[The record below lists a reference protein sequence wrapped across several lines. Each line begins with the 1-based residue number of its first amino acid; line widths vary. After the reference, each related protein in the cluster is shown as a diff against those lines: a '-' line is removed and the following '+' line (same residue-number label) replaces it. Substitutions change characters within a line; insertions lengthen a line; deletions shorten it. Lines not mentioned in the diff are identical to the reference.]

1 MHIISIQKRL
11 ILSTFFFALF
21 FCSSG
26 AIFAQAKKSFSLEPA
41 KFVTEFGDFFA
52 ASKSKDVLELKKTF
66 SKEFGT
72 LYTPEEQDTI
82 IAFVNTM
89 KSLRFNAKPD
99 FVNYVQLIA
108 SLKKDANRPA
118 GLAEWHQVAKEI
130 LAKDKKPKKTLKS
143 FIKFMAPFLA
153 DHAFKDKKRGGIIWM
168 TKGGSYKVNYKEN
181 DLYLEFSDIDL
192 LSLRRSDSLII
203 AKTKGVYHLKTNEW
217 KGKGGK
223 VSWEKA
229 GLGSDVFA
237 TLSSYRIDCSKG
249 LYDAD
254 SVELMYPFLLSK
266 PMLGRLTDKV
276 SKSTEKSTYPKFVSY
291 ADDFIIKNVGPGIE
305 LVGGVKIDGA
315 KIYIKADKGR
325 KASFSYHKPQSS
337 TLLFKCHG
345 KSFSIKKEQKIYGG
359 QVETSIYFKQDSIY
373 HPSVSITYL
382 MKENELKLSRADR
395 GSDRNPFFNSFYQVN
410 IDVNKISYNVNQEKI
425 LVGDKGLSID
435 KIENEV
441 TFESVNFYD
450 ESTYIRYR
458 GVSTTNPIAV
468 LLRLATATGEKEFDE
483 SEVAYKINP
492 NVKKENNKRLLYQ
505 LASDGFIFYDSDNGK
520 VVLRDKLFHY
530 GRASTG
536 NTDYDPIN
544 VVSKSKD
551 ANAVFDL
558 KSGKTEIQD
567 VKTLELSRKQQVA
580 IKPQGKKLNMLKN
593 RDMNFDGLLY
603 AGMAVF
609 YGKDMRFNY
618 GKFNVVMDSV
628 RYLDFYVP
636 TGKVLKN
643 KRKEAVSMDSR
654 IEYATGYLL
663 VDAPQ
668 NKSGK
673 KIIKMFPSFAS
684 KDYSFVYY
692 DRDDIQ
698 HGVYKRDSFYF
709 RLNKFTFNSLD
720 DYKKE
725 DLSFKGTMFSA
736 DILPEFKESIVVR
749 DDLSWGFVNQTPAAG
764 LPLYANRGKY
774 TGEVDLS
781 NKGFFGKGLVNY
793 LTASIR
799 SEDLLFKPRVM
810 FGTAKEFN
818 MTEDR
823 ASEIKVP
830 QVVGDE
836 VKVHWKPYSDSMYVT
851 TKEKPFDVFK
861 QPNYTMNGTLVLT
874 PKGAKGK
881 GLFDWDGGDL
891 KSKLM
896 DLGPFTVRADTADLR
911 IKAIG
916 EAGIALNTNNLNS
929 FLDFDHQIGKFK
941 ANNDSVVTT
950 LPQNK
955 YATTMNQ
962 FDWDMTKGIINFK
975 SKPGTTA
982 TFTSIHEQQDSLTFQ
997 GETAMYNLKTAEL
1010 NIGGVPSIVSCDA
1023 TIFPADGKVDIKVG
1037 AQITTLENARI
1048 VADTSN
1054 KYHEFTEVTVDIM
1067 GRKDYKAKGN
1077 YLYNLPSRDQKILF
1091 ENIIGQRYGKGAY
1104 SEKPTLTT
1112 ATTEVDEGINF
1123 YIDEKTKFKGTI
1135 SLRANEKKLDFD
1147 GFGKL
1152 DVSDLNGKWF
1162 SIHSKGDKK
1171 NLVIALDKPK
1181 TPEGDPLSVG
1191 IFLSKETAAMYP
1203 RILMPLRLRKDR
1215 PIIDCM
1221 GEFKYD
1227 KTKKAFIFGDSTRVR
1242 NFGDK
1247 GNKLVYFTNNNVV
1260 KADGK
1265 LNLGSGLQ
1273 MMNIDAAGVLE
1284 SKMSRNIDS
1293 SELVVSLM
1301 AGLEFKFPE
1310 ALVRVISADI
1320 ESSLLDLKDGVYE
1333 NSFYNKV
1340 LPNMIPKQKDLI
1352 KAKKSINSRSLDLPK
1367 SFSKYQVFFSKLNMK
1382 WYPDYQSFMTTSKK
1396 NIMGAFAG
1404 KPVNKSIRSY
1414 VEFKMPSN
1422 DDDRVYIYFKL
1433 PNDNFYFFGY
1443 QGGILSTCS
1452 NNEVFNT
1459 TAEKMKSKAF
1469 TFKMKKKGTY
1479 VVEVVNPL
1487 TAQLFVKRVNTAVNG
1502 VK

>member
-1 MHIISIQKRL
+1 MHIISTQKRL
-11 ILSTFFFALF
+11 ILFAFFI
-21 FCSSG
+21 CSSLSV
-26 AIFAQAKKSFSLEPA
+26 FAQAKKTFSTEPA
-41 KFVTEFGDFFA
+41 KFVVEFGDFFA
-52 ASKSKDVLELKKTF
+52 ASKSKDLLELRKSF
-66 SKEFGT
+66 SSEFGT
-72 LYTPEEQDTI
+72 LYTPEEQDSI
-82 IAFVNTM
+82 IVFVNRM
-89 KSLRFNAKPD
+89 KGLRFNAKPD
-99 FVNYVQLIA
+99 FVNYVKMIA
-108 SLKKDANRPA
+108 SLKKDTSRPT
-118 GLAEWHQVAKEI
+118 GLSEWHLVAKEI
-130 LAKDKKPKKTLKS
+130 LKKDKKPVKTLKS
-143 FIKFMAPFLA
+143 FLKFMAPFLA
-153 DHAFKDKKRGGIIWM
+153 EKSFKDKKRGGVVWSAI
-168 TKGGSYKVNYKEN
+168 GGTYKINYTEN
-181 DLYLEFSDIDL
+181 NLYIHFEDIDL
-192 LSLRRSDSLII
+192 LSLRRSDTLII
-203 AKTKGVYHLKTNEW
+203 TKTSGSYFLKTNEW
-217 KGKGGK
+217 KGNGGK
-223 VSWEKA
+223 VSWEKT
-229 GLGSDVFA
+229 GLGTDVFA
-237 TLSSYRIDCSKG
+237 SLASYRIDCTKG
-249 LYDAD
+249 LYSAD
-254 SVELMYPFLLSK
+254 SVEFVYPFLLSK

-276 SKSTEKSTYPKFVSY
+276 SKTAGQSTYPKFVSY
-291 ADDFIIKNVGPGIE
+291 ADDFLFKNISPGVE
-305 LVGGVKIDGA
+305 LFGGVKMDGS
-315 KIYIKADKGR
+315 KIYVKSDHGR

-337 TLLFKCHG
+337 TVLFKCFG

-359 QVETSIYFKQDSIY
+359 QIESAIYFKQDSIY
-373 HPSVSITYL
+373 HPSVSIIYL
-382 MKENELKLSRADR
+382 MKENELKLSRAKR

-410 IDVNKISYNVNQEKI
+410 IDVNKISYNVSQEKI

-468 LLRLATATGEKEFDE
+468 LLRLSTETGEKEFDE
-483 SEVAYKINP
+483 SEVAYRINP

-520 VVLRDKLFHY
+520 VILRDKLFHY

-536 NTDYDPIN
+536 NADYDPIN

-580 IKPQGKKLNMLKN
+580 IKPQGDKLDMLKN

-609 YGKDMRFNY
+609 YGRDMHFNY
-618 GKFNVVMDSV
+618 NKFNVVMDSV

-643 KRKEAVSMDSR
+643 KRKEAKSMDSR
-654 IEYATGYLL
+654 IEYATGFVL

-673 KIIKMFPSFAS
+673 KDIKMFPSFAS
-684 KDYSFVYY
+684 KDFSYVYY

-736 DILPEFKESIVVR
+736 GILPEFKESVVVQE
-749 DDLSWGFVNQTPAAG
+749 DMSLGFVNQTPATG

-774 TGEVDLS
+774 TGEINLS
-781 NKGFFGKGLVNY
+781 NKGFYGKGLVNY
-793 LTASIR
+793 LTASIH
-799 SEDLLFKPRVM
+799 SDDLLFKPREM

-823 ASEIKVP
+823 ASDVKVP

-836 VKVHWKPYSDSMYVT
+836 VNVHWKPYIDSMYVT

-861 QPNYTMNGTLVLT
+861 QPNYLMNGTLVLT

-891 KSKLM
+891 RSELM

-916 EAGIALNTNNLNS
+916 ESGIALNTNNLNGV
-929 FLDFDHQIGKFK
+929 LDFDKQIGKFK
-941 ANNDSVVTT
+941 ANNDSVITT

-955 YATTMNQ
+955 YMTTMNQ
-962 FDWDMTKGIINFK
+962 FEWDMVKAIINFK

-982 TFTSIHEQQDSLTFQ
+982 TFTSIHKTQDSLTFQ
-997 GETAMYNLKTAEL
+997 GEKAQYNLKTAEL
-1010 NIGGVPSIVSCDA
+1010 NISGVPSIVSCDA
-1023 TIFPADGKVDIKVG
+1023 TIYPKGGKVDIKVG
-1037 AQITTLENARI
+1037 AKITTLLDARI

-1054 KYHEFTEVTVDIM
+1054 RYHEFTGVTADIL
-1067 GRKDYKAKGN
+1067 GRKDYTAKGY

-1091 ENIIGQRYGKGAY
+1091 ENIIGQRFGKGAH

-1112 ATTEVDEGINF
+1112 ATTEVDEGTNF
-1123 YIDEKTKFKGTI
+1123 YIDEKTRFKGTI

-1152 DVSDLNGKWF
+1152 DVPSLNGNWF
-1162 SIHSKGDKK
+1162 SIHSKGDKE
-1171 NLVIALDKPK
+1171 NLIIALNKPK
-1181 TPEGDPLSVG
+1181 TPAGDPLAVG
-1191 IFLSKETAAMYP
+1191 VFLSKETASMYP

-1221 GEFKYD
+1221 GEFKYEKVK
-1227 KTKKAFIFGDSTRVR
+1227 KTFVFGDSTRVR
-1242 NFGDK
+1242 NIGDK
-1247 GNKLVYFTNNNVV
+1247 GNKLVYFTENNVV

-1265 LNLGSGLQ
+1265 LNLGSGLE
-1273 MMNIDAAGVLE
+1273 MMNIDAAGILE
-1284 SKMSRNIDS
+1284 LKMNRNIDS
-1293 SELVVSLM
+1293 SDLVVSLM
-1301 AGLEFKFPE
+1301 AGIEFKYPE
-1310 ALVRVISADI
+1310 ALARVISADI

-1333 NSFYNKV
+1333 NSFYGKV

-1352 KAKKSINSRSLDLPK
+1352 KAKKSISSRSLDLPK
-1367 SFSKYQVFFSKLNMK
+1367 SFSKYQVFFSKLNMR
-1382 WYPDYQSFMTTSKK
+1382 WYSDYQSFMTTSQK
-1396 NIMGAFAG
+1396 NVLGSFAG

-1414 VEFKMPSN
+1414 VEVKMPSN
-1422 DDDRVYIYFKL
+1422 NDDRVYIYFKL
-1433 PNDNFYFFGY
+1433 PNGNFYFFGY

-1459 TAEKMKSKAF
+1459 TAEKMKGKAF
-1469 TFKMKKKGTY
+1469 IFKDKKKGTY
-1479 VVEVVNPL
+1479 VVETVNPL
-1487 TAQLFVKRVNTAVNG
+1487 TAQLFVKRVNTAAKG
-1502 VK
+1502 IK